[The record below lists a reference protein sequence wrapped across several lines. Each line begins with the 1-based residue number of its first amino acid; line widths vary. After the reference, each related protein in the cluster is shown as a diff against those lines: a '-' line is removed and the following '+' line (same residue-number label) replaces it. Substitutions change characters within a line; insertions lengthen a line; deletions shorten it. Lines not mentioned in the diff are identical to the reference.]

1 MVLIIVCV
9 GGEQS
14 QIHYFRCV
22 EILEKFKE
30 TAERGVLGSLKGDA
44 GKWEKIVKAYE
55 SSMLHVAEGGLILSR
70 NVDYEIPYHQK
81 QTTKH
86 RQQMEDLEKKSID
99 LRKNAQTSHEQF
111 LTECARVGVSDE
123 VVQDGE
129 SLDAS
134 LIISAES
141 LPGDVGA
148 FTSYIKSN
156 AIGDIIAYYG
166 SFVKEHFG
174 MDETNALLPVLGEV
188 LQGTTDPVAGDVH
201 ADWINF
207 GTSLAEDVAVYGM
220 DPTLGESQEE
230 VAGIEISWDGLELNP
245 GDADAQEI
253 AEQAID
259 ISWDIDVSGAGEADA
274 SMDCE
279 SKQGESTTSRIDK
292 QMAISRLVSSL
303 EAQDNETRRITLDP
317 SYRGKVLD
325 DILELRAFVA
335 QRVKELK
342 SNSTV
347 FSDTK
352 EDASSVESMLQIVS
366 HAADMLR
373 SDDILNKISIITS
386 KAHRDRIARK
396 LLTMSGKETKQLIES
411 EDADGKRVDIQR
423 MLVSDSAKQSALVR
437 ETRQIKEAVELALGS
452 KIKRK
457 VNIQG
462 AIHNVLK
469 A

>member
-1 MVLIIVCV
+1 M
-9 GGEQS
+9 
-14 QIHYFRCV
+14 
-22 EILEKFKE
+22 
-30 TAERGVLGSLKGDA
+30 
-44 GKWEKIVKAYE
+44 
-55 SSMLHVAEGGLILSR
+55 
-70 NVDYEIPYHQK
+70 
-81 QTTKH
+81 
-86 RQQMEDLEKKSID
+86 
-99 LRKNAQTSHEQF
+99 
-111 LTECARVGVSDE
+111 
-123 VVQDGE
+123 
-129 SLDAS
+129 
-134 LIISAES
+134 
-141 LPGDVGA
+141 
-148 FTSYIKSN
+148 
-156 AIGDIIAYYG
+156 
-166 SFVKEHFG
+166 
-174 MDETNALLPVLGEV
+174 
-188 LQGTTDPVAGDVH
+188 
-201 ADWINF
+201 
-207 GTSLAEDVAVYGM
+207 
-220 DPTLGESQEE
+220 
-230 VAGIEISWDGLELNP
+230 
-245 GDADAQEI
+245 
-253 AEQAID
+253 
-259 ISWDIDVSGAGEADA
+259 
-274 SMDCE
+274 
-279 SKQGESTTSRIDK
+279 
-292 QMAISRLVSSL
+292 
-303 EAQDNETRRITLDP
+303 DP